1 MPTKKTL
8 TLDDIN
14 SILNDDENIIEAKVF
29 TSPPEQHSL
38 SDEDSEYE
46 YFINP
51 EINHF
56 SGNQLRAT
64 AESPTQPLGETG
76 IVSTIMGEEDTPEEC
91 LEYNNTSE
99 NENKTKR
106 MKIATP
112 SRKWQSLDLP
122 FAPELNW
129 EQSEWVPNRCPTAT
143 PLGLPEVAQSG
154 PRGGDLTSYPH
165 YTGTHYQPLSACR
178 GASLLTHRWPYRGL
192 SYAGLQRPSHCPGAT
207 LWRRPNKILRDL
219 SVPEGGLDESAAAL
233 LSFRNGTHGYNEV
246 KQELDKNSHFM
257 DREHIEEPIL
267 GPAALGLQR
276 VGEEKP
282 PRPLPTQ
289 PGLILNRRGMPARI
303 RKRNRLFFDDDVVS
317 TLLPRSSPKRPKNST
332 IKKAVATSH
341 KNLVSHAKKHQTTQ
355 HHITYR
361 ESHAYENS
369 HDQPDGSLL
378 TSDKKVSQ
386 RLGMRLRNLLKLP
399 KAHKWVCY
407 EWFYSNI
414 DK

>member
-1 MPTKKTL
+1 M
-8 TLDDIN
+8 
-14 SILNDDENIIEAKVF
+14 
-29 TSPPEQHSL
+29 
-38 SDEDSEYE
+38 
-46 YFINP
+46 
-51 EINHF
+51 
-56 SGNQLRAT
+56 
-64 AESPTQPLGETG
+64 
-76 IVSTIMGEEDTPEEC
+76 
-91 LEYNNTSE
+91 
-99 NENKTKR
+99 
-106 MKIATP
+106 
-112 SRKWQSLDLP
+112 
-122 FAPELNW
+122 
-129 EQSEWVPNRCPTAT
+129 
-143 PLGLPEVAQSG
+143 
-154 PRGGDLTSYPH
+154 
-165 YTGTHYQPLSACR
+165 
-178 GASLLTHRWPYRGL
+178 
-192 SYAGLQRPSHCPGAT
+192 
-207 LWRRPNKILRDL
+207 
-219 SVPEGGLDESAAAL
+219 
-233 LSFRNGTHGYNEV
+233 
-246 KQELDKNSHFM
+246 DKNSHFM

-355 HHITYR
+355 HHINHR

-414 DK
+414 D